1 MELAWYTYFSWWV
14 FIWFLIFKMNLTDLS
29 PYLVYL
35 GVVTF
40 IFFKFSRD
48 IIYFTYYD
56 EDKVKNFDLI
66 LAWVLFVLVLDI
78 IPFFYLEKQIDVES
92 IFFTLFL
99 GLAYC
104 MMMNIWKINI
114 KDHYAVINYR
124 ELSDKYTT
132 KSFFKA
138 VFVI

>member
-14 FIWFLIFKMNLTDLS
+14 FIWFLIFKMNLTTFS

-40 IFFKFSRD
+40 IFLKFVRD
-48 IIYFTYYD
+48 VVYFTYYD
-56 EDKVKNFDLI
+56 EEKVKNYDLI
-66 LAWVLFVLVLDI
+66 LAWFLLVLVLDI
-78 IPFFYLEKQIDVES
+78 IPFFYLEKQIDKES

-99 GLAYC
+99 GFAYC
-104 MMMNIWKINI
+104 LMMNIWKINI
-114 KDHYAVINYR
+114 IDHYAVMNYR

-132 KSFFKA
+132 KSFFKE
-138 VFVI
+138 VFQI